1 MICRSLVYASSRQL
15 HRSIAAIDRQIAPDD
30 ETRTIAGEKNRRGRN
45 LLWPAEPAQQVLC
58 TERLPGRLKEAPA
71 AARLRA
77 NSCPSPRAVA
87 VTITTFS

>member
-45 LLWPAEPAQQVLC
+45 LLWPAEPAQ
-58 TERLPGRLKEAPA
+58 
-71 AARLRA
+71 
-77 NSCPSPRAVA
+77 
-87 VTITTFS
+87 